1 VIILPRQAR
10 DTNIGKAL
18 NKREM
23 RFRFIGS
30 GASHGNLG
38 PLETFLGYY
47 LNTIAGMGGPEI
59 AGELYKVF
67 KAWLHKRILQGS
79 LGPAAAAAAGGGG
92 RGDGEGDD
100 GEGEGGGVVG
110 AAPTTAPTTPEG
122 LALVVTEALA
132 VSDTRAAAATSLAP
146 LCALRLFAMLHHVS
160 VRHHHQQLH
169 HHQSPSDLAW
179 SAVMT

>member
-1 VIILPRQAR
+1 
-10 DTNIGKAL
+10 
-18 NKREM
+18 M
-23 RFRFIGS
+23 RFRFVGS

-79 LGPAAAAAAGGGG
+79 LGPAAAAGGGG
-92 RGDGEGDD
+92 GGGGGEGDD
-100 GEGEGGGVVG
+100 GEGEGGGAAG

-146 LCALRLFAMLHHVS
+146 FARCAFLLCSITFLCAITISNSTTINHH
-160 VRHHHQQLH
+160 
-169 HHQSPSDLAW
+169 PAW
-179 SAVMT
+179 RGLP